1 MLTHTFT
8 HTHLSHLY
16 ESSGHMC
23 VHTYTHPPHT
33 HITEGDLRA
42 SSSHLLSALPY
53 NPLKKE
59 NAISKVNLYLCV
71 CV

>member
-1 MLTHTFT
+1 MSQVGICVYT
-8 HTHLSHLY
+8 HTHTP
-16 ESSGHMC
+16 
-23 VHTYTHPPHT
+23 HTHT

-71 CV
+71 CVWNKKEIVI